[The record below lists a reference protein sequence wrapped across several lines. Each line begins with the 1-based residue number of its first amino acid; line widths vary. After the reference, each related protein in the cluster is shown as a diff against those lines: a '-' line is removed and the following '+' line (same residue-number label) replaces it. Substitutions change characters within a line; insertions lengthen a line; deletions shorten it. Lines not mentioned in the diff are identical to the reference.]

1 VGGGC
6 KVVGGGGGGGGEET
20 CSLVEKLP
28 SGWRQGD
35 CKCQAATMSLSDFK
49 NIPWLLQAF
58 VANLTP

>member
-1 VGGGC
+1 MWA
-6 KVVGGGGGGGGEET
+6 GGGGGEET

-28 SGWRQGD
+28 SGWHQGD
-35 CKCQAATMSLSDFK
+35 RKCQAATMSLSDFK